1 MSRYDYVA
9 RDLNGAIIN
18 GIMEADDDRDV
29 RGRLKQRGFY
39 ATSITAVRERRSL
52 GQRRKIRSEE
62 IAVLAEQLAV
72 MIDSGLPL
80 PRCLTALARQNKSE
94 RLKQI
99 IDELR
104 QDIENGAAFA
114 DSLAKH
120 PEAFSD
126 LFVGLVRSGEV
137 GGVLG
142 KVLHQLSNYLDK
154 EQQTKQAVKSA
165 FVYPKIAI
173 TLCIATAIFVS
184 SFVIPRFAAVYD
196 QLGLDLPIPTLI
208 LIASS
213 NLILNFW
220 WAMLIGAGALVF
232 AYKKFSVSRVG
243 REVLDRVKLRLPVFG
258 DLNRKAIVAR
268 FVRVFGALNLSGV
281 PIMQSLEVIDQVVN
295 NVVIQKIIDDMSAN
309 VRAGGRIGQSLANN
323 DIFPPMVVQMIEMGE
338 ETGRLGES
346 LEISAGYLERE
357 LDTTIKRLVVKLEPA
372 LTIAVAAVVG
382 LIAMGIYLPM
392 FDIIKGASS
401 L

>member
-39 ATSITAVRERRSL
+39 ATSITVVRERRSL

>member
-29 RGRLKQRGFY
+29 RSRLKQRGFY
-39 ATSITAVRERRSL
+39 ATSITDVREQRSL
-52 GQRRKIRSEE
+52 NQRRKIRSEE

-94 RLKQI
+94 RLRQI

-120 PEAFSD
+120 PKVFSD

-154 EQQTKQAVKSA
+154 EQQTKQAVKAA

-196 QLGLDLPIPTLI
+196 QLGLNLPIPTLI
-208 LIASS
+208 LIATS

-232 AYKKFSVSRVG
+232 AYRKFSVSRVG
-243 REVLDRVKLRLPVFG
+243 REILDRVKLRLPVFG

-281 PIMQSLEVIDQVVN
+281 PIMQSLEVVDQAVN
-295 NVVIQKIIDDMSAN
+295 NVVIQNIIDDMSAN
-309 VRAGGRIGQSLANN
+309 IRAGGRIGQSLANN
-323 DIFPPMVVQMIEMGE
+323 AIFPPMVVQMIEMGE

-357 LDTTIKRLVVKLEPA
+357 LDTTIKRLIAKLEPA

-382 LIAMGIYLPM
+382 LIAMGIYLPI
-392 FDIIKGASS
+392 FDIVKGASA